1 MENNPIREIPVP
13 LLLNQI
19 LHAQTYWVMQCM
31 KEVDLKPGQAGC
43 LFILSKEGRLPQ
55 KEIAKKL
62 GVKPPSI
69 TALLKKLEARGL
81 IVRSSDEQDQRVSWI
96 TLSDEGRRYIRRI
109 KDAMKEME
117 GTMFRDILPEERLL
131 FRRLLL
137 QIREN
142 LMNKEAMESCKIHM
156 KQECMSDLDEEI

>member
-1 MENNPIREIPVP
+1 MNRI
-13 LLLNQI
+13 
-19 LHAQTYWVMQCM
+19 
-31 KEVDLKPGQAGC
+31 
-43 LFILSKEGRLPQ
+43 
-55 KEIAKKL
+55 
-62 GVKPPSI
+62 
-69 TALLKKLEARGL
+69 
-81 IVRSSDEQDQRVSWI
+81 RVSWI

-142 LMNKEAMESCKIHM
+142 LMTKRGDGK
-156 KQECMSDLDEEI
+156 L

>member
-1 MENNPIREIPVP
+1 MYERS
-13 LLLNQI
+13 
-19 LHAQTYWVMQCM
+19 
-31 KEVDLKPGQAGC
+31 GSQAGAGRMSVHP
-43 LFILSKEGRLPQ
+43 LQGGEASSEGDR
-55 KEIAKKL
+55 KKAW
-62 GVKPPSI
+62 SE
-69 TALLKKLEARGL
+69 TAVHHGASEKLEARGL

-142 LMNKEAMESCKIHM
+142 LMTKEAMESCKIHM

>member
-1 MENNPIREIPVP
+1 MYE
-13 LLLNQI
+13 
-19 LHAQTYWVMQCM
+19 
-31 KEVDLKPGQAGC
+31 KVDLKPGQAGC
-43 LFILSKEGRLPQ
+43 LFILSRREASSEGDR
-55 KEIAKKL
+55 KKL

-142 LMNKEAMESCKIHM
+142 LMTKEAMESCKIHM